1 MKKSQFNIAEYIDA
15 VEEEFSRHANAKNAA
30 ASKAYV
36 RDLFDYY
43 GMTTPQRRDVQKVF
57 HEEVALPPF
66 EVVPEITKILWN
78 KPQRE
83 LQYFAM
89 ELYGKYKKQFSGKDV
104 PVFEYMIR
112 NKSWWETV
120 DFIAPKLIA
129 ALHLKHPELQE
140 ENCKRWMKSN
150 HLWLMRAAIIH
161 QNLYKTKTNEK
172 LLFSLI
178 SDCMD
183 HEDFFIR
190 KAIGW
195 SLRQYARTNPAAVRK
210 FVLMNK
216 QSLSEISKREALKH
230 IGQR

>member
-1 MKKSQFNIAEYIDA
+1 MTKKNLFDVKSYVQA
-15 VEEEFSRHANAKNAA
+15 VEEELARHANKARAA

-43 GMTTPQRRDVQKVF
+43 GLTTPQRREVQKKF
-57 HEEVALPPF
+57 HDAVTLPPF
-66 EVVPEITKILWN
+66 ELVPEIVKALWD
-78 KPQRE
+78 KPERE
-83 LQYFAM
+83 CQYFAM
-89 ELYGKYKKQFSGKDV
+89 DLYEKYKKQFTKKDV

-120 DFIAPKLIA
+120 DFVSPKLIA

-150 HLWLMRAAIIH
+150 HMWLMRAAIIH
-161 QNLYKTKTNEK
+161 QNLYKKKTNEK
-172 LLFSLI
+172 LLF
-178 SDCMD
+178 DCIRQCTD

-195 SLRQYARTNPAAVRK
+195 SLRQYARTNPGAVKK
-210 FVLMNK
+210 FVKATPM
-216 QSLSEISKREALKH
+216 SELSRKEALKH
-230 IGQR
+230 VG

>member
-1 MKKSQFNIAEYIDA
+1 MAKKHQFNVGEYIEA
-15 VEEEFSRHANAKNAA
+15 IEGEFSRHANPKRAA
-30 ASKAYV
+30 GSKAYV
-36 RDLFDYY
+36 REQFEFY
-43 GMTTPQRRDVQKVF
+43 GLTAPERREVQKVF
-57 HEEVALPPF
+57 HEDVALPPF
-66 EVVPEITKILWN
+66 EYIPEITKLLWN

-89 ELYGKYKKQFSGKDV
+89 ELYGKYKKQFTKKDV
-104 PVFEYMIR
+104 PVFEYMIQ

-120 DFIAPKLIA
+120 DFISPKLIA

-161 QNLYKTKTNEK
+161 QLLYKTKTNEK

-178 SDCMD
+178 LQCAD
-183 HEDFFIR
+183 HPDFFIR

-195 SLRQYARTNPAAVRK
+195 SLRQYARTNPASVKSFLKRHK
-210 FVLMNK
+210 E
-216 QSLSEISKREALKH
+216 QLSPLSYKEATKH
-230 IGQR
+230 L

>member
-1 MKKSQFNIAEYIDA
+1 MTKKSSFDIDGYILT
-15 VEEEFSRHANAKNAA
+15 VEEEFCRHANAKRAA

-36 RDLFDYY
+36 RNLFDYY
-43 GMTTPQRRDVQKVF
+43 GLTTPERRAVQKIF

-66 EVVPEITKILWN
+66 EAVPEIAKKLWN

-89 ELYGKYKKQFSGKDV
+89 ELYEKYKKHFSKKDV

-178 SDCMD
+178 LQCTD
-183 HEDFFIR
+183 HPDFFIR

-195 SLRQYARTNPAAVRK
+195 SLRQYARTNAAAVKR
-210 FVLMNK
+210 FVKVNER
-216 QSLSEISKREALKH
+216 SLSELSKKEALKH
-230 IGQR
+230 IA

>member
-1 MKKSQFNIAEYIDA
+1 MSKKSSFDIDGYIQT
-15 VEEEFSRHANAKNAA
+15 VEDEFSRHANEKRAA

-43 GMTTPQRRDVQKVF
+43 GLTTPERREVQKVF

-66 EVVPEITKILWN
+66 DAVPEIVKKLWS

-89 ELYGKYKKQFSGKDV
+89 ELYEKYKKEFSKKDV
-104 PVFEYMIR
+104 TVFEYMIR

-120 DFIAPKLIA
+120 DFISPKLIA
-129 ALHLKHPELQE
+129 ALHLKNPELQE

-161 QNLYKTKTNEK
+161 QNLYKKKTHEK

-195 SLRQYARTNPAAVRK
+195 SLRQYARTNPVAVKK
-210 FVLMNK
+210 FVKANEK
-216 QSLSEISKREALKH
+216 ALSELSKKEALKH
-230 IGQR
+230 L

>member
-1 MKKSQFNIAEYIDA
+1 MAKQNKFDVDEYIA
-15 VEEEFSRHANAKNAA
+15 VVEEEFSRRTNAKRAA

-43 GMTTPQRRDVQKVF
+43 GLTTPERRDLQQTF
-57 HEEVALPPF
+57 HETVALPPF
-66 EVVPEITKILWN
+66 EYVPEITKLLWN

-89 ELYGKYKKQFSGKDV
+89 ELYEKYKKQFTKKDV

-120 DFIAPKLIA
+120 DFISPKLIA

-150 HLWLMRAAIIH
+150 HMWLMRAAIIH

-195 SLRQYARTNPAAVRK
+195 SLRQYARTNPAAVKK
-210 FVLMNK
+210 FVKANEK
-216 QSLSEISKREALKH
+216 ALSELSKKEATKH
-230 IGQR
+230 L

>member
-1 MKKSQFNIAEYIDA
+1 MSKKSAFDIEAYIQT
-15 VEEEFSRHANAKNAA
+15 VEEEFSRHANEKRAA

-43 GMTTPQRRDVQKVF
+43 GLTTPERRDVQKVF
-57 HEEVALPPF
+57 HESVALPPF
-66 EVVPEITKILWN
+66 DVVPEIVKKLWN

-89 ELYGKYKKQFSGKDV
+89 ELYGKYSKEFSKKDV

-120 DFIAPKLIA
+120 DFISPKLIA

-140 ENCKRWMKSN
+140 ENCARWMKSQ

-172 LLFSLI
+172 LLFRLI
-178 SDCMD
+178 LLCAD

-190 KAIGW
+190 KGIGW
-195 SLRQYARTNPAAVRK
+195 ALRQYARTNPASVTSFLKR
-210 FVLMNK
+210 NK
-216 QSLSEISKREALKH
+216 EHLSPLSYKEASKHL
-230 IGQR
+230 